1 MELLSSKSKSSLC
14 RSLKTTL
21 ENRCRAFSKSER
33 QPRRSIT
40 NGNLKCRR
48 TRMRNKKLFKD

>member
-1 MELLSSKSKSSLC
+1 LDLLSSKSKSSLC

-21 ENRCRAFSKSER
+21 ENRCRVFSRSER

-40 NGNLKCRR
+40 NEDLKCRR
-48 TRMRNKKLFKD
+48 TRLRNKKLFKG